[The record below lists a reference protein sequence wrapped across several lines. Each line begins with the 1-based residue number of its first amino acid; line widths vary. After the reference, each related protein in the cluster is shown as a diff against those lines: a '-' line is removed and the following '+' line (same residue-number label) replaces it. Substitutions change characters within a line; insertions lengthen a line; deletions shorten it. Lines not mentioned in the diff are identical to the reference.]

1 MNMPKF
7 LMSFTE
13 FVKHT
18 DKAILFLAL
27 CAMAYLYTDN
37 KKSNAKQI
45 QYYQERIDKL
55 ENQVLDLQKTII
67 DLTNKTRK

>member
-1 MNMPKF
+1 MTK
-7 LMSFTE
+7 LLVSFSE

-27 CAMAYLYTDN
+27 LAMAYLYVDN
-37 KKSNAKQI
+37 KKSNTQQI

-55 ENQVLDLQKTII
+55 ENQVLELQQTII
-67 DLTNKTRK
+67 ELTNRTRK

>member
-1 MNMPKF
+1 MTK
-7 LMSFTE
+7 LLVSFSE

-27 CAMAYLYTDN
+27 LAMAYLYVDN
-37 KKSNAKQI
+37 KKNNTQQI

-55 ENQVLDLQKTII
+55 ENQVLELQQTII
-67 DLTNKTRK
+67 DLTNRTRK

>member
-1 MNMPKF
+1 MTMPKF

-27 CAMAYLYTDN
+27 VAMAYLYADN
-37 KKSNAKQI
+37 KKSNTKQI

-55 ENQVLDLQKTII
+55 ENQVLELQKTII
-67 DLTNKTRK
+67 ELTNKTRK

>member
-1 MNMPKF
+1 MPK
-7 LMSFTE
+7 LLVSFSE

-27 CAMAYLYTDN
+27 LAMAYLYVDN
-37 KKSNAKQI
+37 KKNNTQQI

-55 ENQVLDLQKTII
+55 ENQVLELQQTII
-67 DLTNKTRK
+67 DLTNRTRK

>member
-1 MNMPKF
+1 MAKF
-7 LMSFTE
+7 LVSFAE

-27 CAMAYLYTDN
+27 IAMAYLYTDN
-37 KKSNAKQI
+37 KKSNTKQI

-55 ENQVLDLQKTII
+55 ENQVLELQKTII

>member
-1 MNMPKF
+1 
-7 LMSFTE
+7 MSKLLVSFSE

-27 CAMAYLYTDN
+27 LAMAYLYVDN
-37 KKSNAKQI
+37 KKSNTQQI

-55 ENQVLDLQKTII
+55 ENQVLELQQTII
-67 DLTNKTRK
+67 DLTNRTRK